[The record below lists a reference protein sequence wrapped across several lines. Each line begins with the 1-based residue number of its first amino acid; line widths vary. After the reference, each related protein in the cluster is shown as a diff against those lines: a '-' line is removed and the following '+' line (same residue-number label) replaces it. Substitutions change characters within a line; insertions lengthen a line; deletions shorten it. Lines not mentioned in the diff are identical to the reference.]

1 MAEESCLPL
10 GILPGLPAQ
19 QRRVELEGSRSQHLF
34 PQPQIPTGCVIVIWR
49 SLEEHVK
56 GSLR

>member
-10 GILPGLPAQ
+10 GILPGLPVE
-19 QRRVELEGSRSQHLF
+19 QRRVEWEGSRSQHLF
-34 PQPQIPTGCVIVIWR
+34 PQPQIPTGCVIVIWC
-49 SLEEHVK
+49 SLEERVK